1 MYKKLRWR
9 KRMRKGEMNE
19 EMEKEGIPT
28 EKKKRKHNRRRVRET
43 IQARLLKEL
52 SQRGMK
58 RKEGMMIDREF
69 ALRGTPDR
77 P

>member
-1 MYKKLRWR
+1 MKRWKK
-9 KRMRKGEMNE
+9 KGYQQR
-19 EMEKEGIPT
+19 
-28 EKKKRKHNRRRVRET
+28 KKKRKHNRRRARET